1 MMNRKK
7 NNKNVKPIS
16 GIIGKVI
23 HSLGLSQNYYGWSVV
38 NNWPEIV
45 GKEIN
50 EHARAFEFKEGELVV
65 AVEDSS
71 WRQQL
76 SMQLEEI
83 LDKIHSYPYGRAVK
97 SIRLVHGMKGN

>member
-1 MMNRKK
+1 MNQ
-7 NNKNVKPIS
+7 NKAKRNVKPIS
-16 GIIGKVI
+16 GIIGKI
-23 HSLGLSQNYYGWSVV
+23 FHSLGLSQNYNGWSVV
-38 NNWPEIV
+38 NKWPEIV

-50 EHARAFEFKEGELVV
+50 EHARAFEFNEGVLIV

-76 SMQLEEI
+76 SMQLEDI
-83 LDKIHSYPYGRAVK
+83 LEKIHSYPFGRAVK